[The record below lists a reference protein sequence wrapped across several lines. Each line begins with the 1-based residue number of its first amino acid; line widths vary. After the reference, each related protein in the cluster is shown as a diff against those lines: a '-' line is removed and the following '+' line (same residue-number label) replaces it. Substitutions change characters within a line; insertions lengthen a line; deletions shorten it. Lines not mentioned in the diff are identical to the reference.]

1 MTSPEQAWAVKVV
14 FVFRFPYSIE
24 MVTDQKRR
32 LKKKIMANRISL
44 YPNTVRSLSDR
55 LLPVNTS
62 EGGGE
67 ESRNDS
73 APGSVEGDG
82 IGGDH

>member
-1 MTSPEQAWAVKVV
+1 MTSPEQAWAAEVV

-44 YPNTVRSLSDR
+44 YPSTVRSLSDR
-55 LLPVNTS
+55 PVPVNTS

-67 ESRNDS
+67 
-73 APGSVEGDG
+73 GSQNVNAAG
-82 IGGDH
+82 